1 MTAVQPA
8 LDDDLTWIDHC
19 AAPPGDRPPTPF
31 DLRQH
36 EMWDLRGQH
45 ANPAALWT
53 AHNVPTG
60 DLL

>member
-1 MTAVQPA
+1 MTP
-8 LDDDLTWIDHC
+8 DDTTWTDHC
-19 AAPPGDRPPTPF
+19 TTPPGDRPPTPF